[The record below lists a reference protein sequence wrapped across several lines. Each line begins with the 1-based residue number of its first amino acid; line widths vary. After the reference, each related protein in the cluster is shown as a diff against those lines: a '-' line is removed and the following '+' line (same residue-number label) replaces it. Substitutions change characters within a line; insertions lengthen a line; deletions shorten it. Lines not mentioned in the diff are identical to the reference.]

1 MEDTTVV
8 DGVEATT
15 VAEVVTRST
24 LPMVAS
30 LVEEVTQHQT
40 LATSNRPTTVALLRV
55 ATTFSKT
62 MAWVAAEVEVA

>member
-1 MEDTTVV
+1 MV